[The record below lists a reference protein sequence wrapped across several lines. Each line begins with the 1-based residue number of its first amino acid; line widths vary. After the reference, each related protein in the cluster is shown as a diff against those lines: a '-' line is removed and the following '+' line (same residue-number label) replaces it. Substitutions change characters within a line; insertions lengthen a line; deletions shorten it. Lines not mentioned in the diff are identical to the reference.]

1 MAKTIQ
7 MRTPQQEKEARL
19 VAGMY
24 DKNRK
29 IQSELYA
36 YCSRYFWANYRGVFF
51 ADEESATEIFQNTF
65 IAMWENIE
73 RRKIYVSDGR
83 VMGKNNEPLSGS
95 ILTYFMGIARIK
107 YLEWVR
113 EHPAYA
119 DPETEMERKIKE
131 EGFDAQQYTNMLY
144 DSEDNKM
151 LDIIADVISH
161 MSERCSEILS
171 KFYYEEKDLDT
182 ILLEIHNRFEERP
195 QNEEAQVHGVIAYFS
210 TKHLSQLFEL
220 IKRQMDMNNNN
231 FQDRIDEYLLHGDTM
246 SEEDKAQFLKEIEED
261 AEKKEQY
268 EFTKNVKQAM
278 VSRGEKLKAMTEFQK
293 EMKSHHHRKTWL
305 WISSIA
311 AVLVIGF
318 FAINPLFVENSPT
331 DNVRGDENDVF
342 DMTVQTDSI
351 NNDSIS
357 TDTISLHHE

>member
-1 MAKTIQ
+1 MAD
-7 MRTPQQEKEARL
+7 
-19 VAGMY
+19 GY
-24 DKNRK
+24 
-29 IQSELYA
+29 ELQF
-36 YCSRYFWANYRGVFF
+36 SR
-51 ADEESATEIFQNTF
+51 Q
-65 IAMWENIE
+65 
-73 RRKIYVSDGR
+73 
-83 VMGKNNEPLSGS
+83 
-95 ILTYFMGIARIK
+95 
-107 YLEWVR
+107 
-113 EHPAYA
+113 
-119 DPETEMERKIKE
+119 
-131 EGFDAQQYTNMLY
+131 
-144 DSEDNKM
+144 
-151 LDIIADVISH
+151 
-161 MSERCSEILS
+161 
-171 KFYYEEKDLDT
+171 
-182 ILLEIHNRFEERP
+182 
-195 QNEEAQVHGVIAYFS
+195 
-210 TKHLSQLFEL
+210 
-220 IKRQMDMNNNN
+220 
-231 FQDRIDEYLLHGDTM
+231 IDEYLLYGDTM

-342 DMTVQTDSI
+342 DMTVPTDSI